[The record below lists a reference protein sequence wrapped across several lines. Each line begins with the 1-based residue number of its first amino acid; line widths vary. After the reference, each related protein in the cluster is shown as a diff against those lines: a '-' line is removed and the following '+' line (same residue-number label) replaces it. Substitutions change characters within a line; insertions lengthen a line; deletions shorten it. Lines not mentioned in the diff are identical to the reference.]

1 MHAGVG
7 SVEITG
13 DHKDRLEVVGE
24 GVDIV
29 CLVNCLRKK
38 LCSTEIM
45 VVEEVKEKKPEE
57 KKKPEE
63 PKPCTCPGPCRFVC
77 SSVLRTWVS
86 SIAITGE
93 NKLEV
98 AGEGIDFACLVK
110 RLKKKLCHAE
120 ILKVEE
126 VKDKKPGDEKKKPAG
141 EHACPP
147 SPCPWAGYHSALMTP
162 LYCYEEPTSSSCHVM

>member
-1 MHAGVG
+1 MVLATKANGVG

-63 PKPCTCPGPCRFVC
+63 PKPCTCPGPCRC
-77 SSVLRTWVS
+77 
-86 SIAITGE
+86 
-93 NKLEV
+93 
-98 AGEGIDFACLVK
+98 AGYYYPMPVVIC
-110 RLKKKLCHAE
+110 
-120 ILKVEE
+120 EE
-126 VKDKKPGDEKKKPAG
+126 PPAG
-141 EHACPP
+141 
-147 SPCPWAGYHSALMTP
+147 G
-162 LYCYEEPTSSSCHVM
+162 CHIM

>member
-1 MHAGVG
+1 MANAK
-7 SVEITG
+7 S
-13 DHKDRLEVVGE
+13 RS
-24 GVDIV
+24 
-29 CLVNCLRKK
+29 RA
-38 LCSTEIM
+38 M
-45 VVEEVKEKKPEE
+45 VLAAK
-57 KKKPEE
+57 
-63 PKPCTCPGPCRFVC
+63 TNG
-77 SSVLRTWVS
+77 VS
-86 SIAITGE
+86 SIAITGDD
-93 NKLEV
+93 KLEV
-98 AGEGIDFACLVK
+98 AGEGIDFACLVR